1 MEAEQRNNISVSPGT
16 RTHDSTKPVFF
27 SYVWES
33 GLLYHI
39 FYFLWCDVES
49 FWHLL
54 TKENGQH
61 MHTKEIIQLSLED
74 IIIGVVTT
82 KRHLLNIIVYMLII
96 GKVYLQALRASKT
109 QLSIYGTFA

>member
-1 MEAEQRNNISVSPGT
+1 MLFLMREEVILAQYGSRTKEQHIGFPWDLNPRLHETS
-16 RTHDSTKPVFF
+16 FF
-27 SYVWES
+27 SYVWDS

-39 FYFLWCDVES
+39 FYFLWSDFES

-74 IIIGVVTT
+74 IIIGVVNT
-82 KRHLLNIIVYMLII
+82 KRHLLNNYSL
-96 GKVYLQALRASKT
+96 YANHW
-109 QLSIYGTFA
+109 

>member
-1 MEAEQRNNISVSPGT
+1 MTPRNQFFLVMSGNQGCCIIFSIFSGVMLNLFGTYLQRKTGNICICKRNNTV
-16 RTHDSTKPVFF
+16 
-27 SYVWES
+27 
-33 GLLYHI
+33 
-39 FYFLWCDVES
+39 
-49 FWHLL
+49 
-54 TKENGQH
+54 
-61 MHTKEIIQLSLED
+61 SLED